1 MRVAHI
7 IIVLFLSMF
16 IAPQLWAQDSIKKKQ
31 KAYGQK
37 TIDVKEA
44 GNALQNSLKK
54 NSNIEIA
61 PDYERLAAGFEA
73 KADYPRAEEYY
84 KKALEIYTSL
94 KNKSAMAR
102 VSRSIAKVQEQQ
114 NKLNAA
120 ALNYKAAEKIS
131 PDAKSE
137 ALNYNDFNRLKNS
150 SNTVEQDKYV
160 RGNIKLLENDKKT
173 EEASE
178 AYVKK
183 AEIDLKSNNTKE
195 AIKSYK
201 KAITY
206 ADEPE
211 KIVVINNSLSKV
223 LVATSR
229 YDDAI
234 ASTKRL
240 LDTARAHNNLSAQI
254 GHLQTLSDI
263 YFEKGTPNEAVPVLK
278 ETYKIALKSGKT
290 TAAKK
295 SLEGLVGYYKSVG
308 DNKSITPLYE
318 RFFNEFDS
326 LIEHDSTLVDAK
338 TIQVTEQK
346 IKQLEKE
353 KVLKDELISRKNI
366 FNYFLLGSLVLLLF
380 FVGTIVKSFYAIKN
394 KNREIALQ
402 SLRREMNPHF
412 IFNSLNSVNHFISQN
427 NELQAN
433 KYLTSYSY
441 LMRNVMENSNRDF
454 ILLGNEVEQLNK
466 YLQLEHMRFANKFDY
481 TITVDETLD
490 TEGLY
495 VPNMIIQ
502 PHLENAIWHGLRY
515 KDDKGYLKVT
525 FHRAGSSVT
534 VTIEDNGIGLAKSS
548 ELKTDNQKVHKS
560 RGITN
565 TRERIGLLGELY
577 KKEITF
583 SIAEKPLPETGTVV
597 QIIFPLIYSI

>member
-1 MRVAHI
+1 MRLAHT
-7 IIVLFLSMF
+7 IIVLFISMF

-31 KAYGQK
+31 KVYDQK
-37 TIDVKEA
+37 SIEVKEA

-54 NSNIEIA
+54 NNNFEIA
-61 PDYERLAAGFEA
+61 PDYERLAIGFEA
-73 KADYPRAEEYY
+73 RADYPHAEEYY
-84 KKALEIYTSL
+84 KKALEVYTTL
-94 KNKSAMAR
+94 KDKSAMAR
-102 VSRSIAKVQEQQ
+102 LSRSIAKVQEQQ
-114 NKLNAA
+114 NKLGAA

-131 PDAKSE
+131 PDSKFE
-137 ALNYNDFNRLKNS
+137 RLNSNDYNRLTQGADNS
-150 SNTVEQDKYV
+150 MRYAES
-160 RGNIKLLENDKKT
+160 NIKLLEKDKKT

-183 AEIDLKSNNTKE
+183 AEIDLKSNNTGE
-195 AIKSYK
+195 AIKSYN
-201 KAITY
+201 KAIKYT
-206 ADEPE
+206 DEPAKMVE
-211 KIVVINNSLSKV
+211 INNSLSKV

-229 YDDAI
+229 YDEAI
-234 ASTKRL
+234 AATQRL
-240 LDTARAHNNLSAQI
+240 LDSARVHNDLNAQM

-263 YFEKGTPNEAVPVLK
+263 YFEKGTPQQAIPVL
-278 ETYKIALKSGKT
+278 EEAHSIAVKTGKT
-290 TAAKK
+290 AAAKK
-295 SLEGLVGYYKSVG
+295 SLEDLVTYYKSVG
-308 DNKSITPLYE
+308 DTKSITPLYE
-318 RFFNEFDS
+318 SFFNEFDT
-326 LIEHDSTLVDAK
+326 LIHNDSSLVDAK
-338 TIQVTEQK
+338 TFQVTEQK
-346 IKQLEKE
+346 IKQLEQE
-353 KVLKDELISRKNI
+353 KVLKDELISRKNV
-366 FNYFLLGSLVLLLF
+366 FNYFLLGSVLLLLF
-380 FVGTIVKSFYAIKN
+380 FVGAIVKAFYSIKN

-427 NELQAN
+427 NELEAN

-454 ILLGNEVEQLNK
+454 ILLGNEIEQLNK

-481 TITVDETLD
+481 TITIDEGLD
-490 TEGLY
+490 TDALY

-515 KDDKGYLKVT
+515 KDEKGYLNVT
-525 FHRAGSSVT
+525 FRQVNGSVT
-534 VTIEDNGIGLAKSS
+534 VTIEDDGIGLAKSS

-583 SIAEKPLPETGTVV
+583 SIAEKALPETGTVV